1 MRNLIV
7 AMCLVVFIITV
18 NIVIS
23 HFIKESCDNF
33 SSLGEKYLN
42 SLEEGDYN
50 NAEATLKKM
59 KDSWEKDEFF
69 LKWVTNHET
78 VEEIGASFKISEIYL
93 KYKDAPHA
101 AAECKTLMHFLEHLH
116 ENEQINFGNIF

>member
-7 AMCLVVFIITV
+7 AVCLVVFIVTV

-23 HFIKESCDNF
+23 RFIRMSYEDF
-33 SSLGEKYLN
+33 SSLGEEYLS
-42 SLEEGDYN
+42 SLESGDYN
-50 NAEATLKKM
+50 KAEKTLKEM
-59 KDSWEKDEFF
+59 KDAWEKDEFF
-69 LKWVTNHET
+69 LKWVANHET

-93 KYKDAPHA
+93 KYKDTPHA

-116 ENEQINFGNIF
+116 ENEQVSFDNIF

>member
-7 AMCLVVFIITV
+7 AVCLVVFIV
-18 NIVIS
+18 AVDVVIS
-23 HFIKESCDNF
+23 HFIKESYDDF
-33 SSLGEKYLN
+33 SSLGQEYIN
-42 SLEEGDYN
+42 SLETGDF
-50 NAEATLKKM
+50 AKSEQVLQKM
-59 KDSWEKDEFF
+59 KDGWEKDEFF

-78 VEEIGASFKISEIYL
+78 VEEIGANFKISEIYL

-101 AAECKTLMHFLEHLH
+101 AAECKTLMHFLEHLY